1 LGCEHFRTSKGKWSS
16 FRSLTCRTLTSW
28 LWWTE
33 LLCFIEPFRS
43 FCLIYA
49 MPKLSCRSRPRPLK
63 VSNISLMRCNYS
75 VLRRNQWRSWSVT
88 IETKVS
94 NALYENLIVKPA
106 VAPVRYLLY
115 CRKSTESDELQALSI
130 DSQEKEMM
138 ELATRQ
144 GLNVVEVR
152 RESHSA
158 KESGQRP
165 VFQSVIQD
173 IRAGKFNGLKR

>member
-1 LGCEHFRTSKGKWSS
+1 
-16 FRSLTCRTLTSW
+16 
-28 LWWTE
+28 
-33 LLCFIEPFRS
+33 
-43 FCLIYA
+43 
-49 MPKLSCRSRPRPLK
+49 
-63 VSNISLMRCNYS
+63 
-75 VLRRNQWRSWSVT
+75 
-88 IETKVS
+88 
-94 NALYENLIVKPA
+94 
-106 VAPVRYLLY
+106 
-115 CRKSTESDELQALSI
+115 
-130 DSQEKEMM
+130 MM